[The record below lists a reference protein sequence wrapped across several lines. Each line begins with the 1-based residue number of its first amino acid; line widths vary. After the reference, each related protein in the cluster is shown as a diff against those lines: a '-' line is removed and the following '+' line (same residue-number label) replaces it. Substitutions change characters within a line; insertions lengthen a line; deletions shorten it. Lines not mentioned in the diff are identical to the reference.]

1 MSSWLCLWQWLGGYL
16 QFWGSCLIFFSDS
29 SNFRQCSN
37 VHARR
42 HKCSRWCL
50 QNNQC
55 NWYFISNF
63 SIGLYISSTSYL
75 LEKICSCFSILG
87 LNSLQTLFL
96 FFFISTCI
104 KKSIFWFKSP
114 LGTSKFQK
122 RYFQAINKNWKFA
135 SWYASWCRKSI
146 QNFEKC
152 LPSLWPELIMR
163 FFIFLPWKKS
173 RFLSSRAYWEW
184 FCPVLR

>member
-1 MSSWLCLWQWLGGYL
+1 MTSWLCLWQWLGGYL

-55 NWYFISNF
+55 NWYLISNF

-75 LEKICSCFSILG
+75 LEK
-87 LNSLQTLFL
+87 NLFL
-96 FFFISTCI
+96 FQYTWVEFITNSVFVFFISTCI

-122 RYFQAINKNWKFA
+122 RFFQAFK
-135 SWYASWCRKSI
+135 
-146 QNFEKC
+146 
-152 LPSLWPELIMR
+152 
-163 FFIFLPWKKS
+163 
-173 RFLSSRAYWEW
+173 
-184 FCPVLR
+184 

>member
-1 MSSWLCLWQWLGGYL
+1 MHLHHGNVTNKVWETGDCAVWQCVPHVVFGLHPHVCYYTWHETQIYRLAEVMTSWLCLWQWLGGYL

-55 NWYFISNF
+55 NWYLISNF

-75 LEKICSCFSILG
+75 LEK
-87 LNSLQTLFL
+87 NLFL
-96 FFFISTCI
+96 FQYTWVEFITNSVFVFFISTCI
-104 KKSIFWFKSP
+104 KK
-114 LGTSKFQK
+114 
-122 RYFQAINKNWKFA
+122 IN
-135 SWYASWCRKSI
+135 
-146 QNFEKC
+146 
-152 LPSLWPELIMR
+152 
-163 FFIFLPWKKS
+163 FL
-173 RFLSSRAYWEW
+173 
-184 FCPVLR
+184 V